1 MQKHILLTGG
11 TGLIGTHL
19 TQALLDKGYKVSH
32 LGRKPGNNPKVKTY
46 LWDVPKGEIDEA
58 CINEIDTIV
67 HLAGAGVVDK
77 RWSDKRK
84 KEIIDS
90 RTKSVGLIYQ
100 VLRKKSHNVKT
111 IISASATGYYGD
123 RGSELLT
130 EESEPGSDFLA
141 EVCIKWEAAAD
152 KGEDLDLRIVKFRT
166 GIVLNKDGGALPQ
179 LANPIKWG
187 IGSPL
192 VNGEQWMPW
201 IHWRDVVKMYI
212 YGIEN
217 DLLSGV
223 YNMTGPNPVTNKQ
236 LTKAVAEQLH
246 KPLWTP
252 NVPEFLLKLI
262 LGEMRIAVLESDR
275 TSSKKIED
283 VGFEFDYPDLL
294 VALKEIYG

>member
-1 MQKHILLTGG
+1 
-11 TGLIGTHL
+11 
-19 TQALLDKGYKVSH
+19 
-32 LGRKPGNNPKVKTY
+32 
-46 LWDVPKGEIDEA
+46 
-58 CINEIDTIV
+58 
-67 HLAGAGVVDK
+67 
-77 RWSDKRK
+77 
-84 KEIIDS
+84 
-90 RTKSVGLIYQ
+90 
-100 VLRKKSHNVKT
+100 
-111 IISASATGYYGD
+111 
-123 RGSELLT
+123 
-130 EESEPGSDFLA
+130 
-141 EVCIKWEAAAD
+141 
-152 KGEDLDLRIVKFRT
+152 
-166 GIVLNKDGGALPQ
+166 
-179 LANPIKWG
+179 
-187 IGSPL
+187 
-192 VNGEQWMPW
+192 MPW

>member
-217 DLLSGV
+217 DSLSGV

-283 VGFEFDYPDLL
+283 AGFEFDYPDLL

>member
-283 VGFEFDYPDLL
+283 AGFEFDYPDLL

>member
-19 TQALLDKGYKVSH
+19 TQALLDKGYTVSH
-32 LGRKPGNNPKVKTY
+32 LGRKLGNNPKVKTY

-100 VLRKKSHNVKT
+100 VLREKSHNVKT

-217 DLLSGV
+217 DSLSGA

-283 VGFEFDYPDLL
+283 AGFEFDYPDLL